1 MRYPGIATSRGLVEG
16 TAFLYA
22 PYVPNVVQV
31 SKGEPQ
37 DEMERY
43 QAAHRAAR
51 TELEQLCTNMTAR
64 DPERAKIFQAH
75 MGILDDIVMTEE
87 IEMLIRSEDCG
98 ASWAVDQ
105 VYSQYAEVLRMSPNS
120 IISERAADMADVRL
134 RLLRCLEGRTD
145 KGLAGLLEP
154 VVLFAHDLLPS
165 DTAALDPSQVL
176 AIVTEVGGITSH
188 SSIIARSYGIP
199 ALAGVTDI
207 CQIVKDGQLVLVDT
221 LEGALIVQPS
231 KNELSNFRAKQ
242 VEFHAAREREETYR
256 KVQPTLLNGERVQ
269 VMVNV
274 GAVDDKELQC
284 AAFVDGVGLFRTE
297 FLYMDRQEIPDE
309 EEQYRYYRRVFEVFA
324 PAPVTV
330 RTLDIGGDKEAPCLD
345 LPKEL
350 NPFLGNRAVRL
361 CFDHPDMFLTQLRA
375 ILRASAHG
383 RLKLM
388 FPMVGGIEDIR
399 QAKALLERAKEQ
411 LQSRGEQW
419 DQKMSVGVMIEIPSL
434 ALLADQVA
442 KEVDFASIG
451 TNDLTQYTLAVDR
464 VNPVVSQYYR
474 PFHPALMRLLRFA
487 IQAFNDAGKQIS
499 VCGEMGSDPLAVTAL
514 LGMGLRTLSVGASS
528 VAMVKELVCNLDL
541 WQAEQCARDIC
552 VLTTEAEVKERLE
565 RLKSKP

>member
-31 SKGEPQ
+31 PKGEPQ

-51 TELEQLCTNMTAR
+51 TELEQLCTSMTAR
-64 DPERAKIFQAH
+64 DPERAKIFEAH

-221 LEGALIVQPS
+221 LEGAL
-231 KNELSNFRAKQ
+231 
-242 VEFHAAREREETYR
+242 
-256 KVQPTLLNGERVQ
+256 
-269 VMVNV
+269 
-274 GAVDDKELQC
+274 
-284 AAFVDGVGLFRTE
+284 
-297 FLYMDRQEIPDE
+297 
-309 EEQYRYYRRVFEVFA
+309 
-324 PAPVTV
+324 TV
-330 RTLDIGGDKEAPCLD
+330 SYT
-345 LPKEL
+345 
-350 NPFLGNRAVRL
+350 
-361 CFDHPDMFLTQLRA
+361 H
-375 ILRASAHG
+375 
-383 RLKLM
+383 LKSSW
-388 FPMVGGIEDIR
+388 I
-399 QAKALLERAKEQ
+399 
-411 LQSRGEQW
+411 
-419 DQKMSVGVMIEIPSL
+419 L
-434 ALLADQVA
+434 ALDMS
-442 KEVDFASIG
+442 SI
-451 TNDLTQYTLAVDR
+451 LQ
-464 VNPVVSQYYR
+464 
-474 PFHPALMRLLRFA
+474 
-487 IQAFNDAGKQIS
+487 
-499 VCGEMGSDPLAVTAL
+499 
-514 LGMGLRTLSVGASS
+514 
-528 VAMVKELVCNLDL
+528 
-541 WQAEQCARDIC
+541 
-552 VLTTEAEVKERLE
+552 
-565 RLKSKP
+565 